1 MDEQGGDNGLVCPSS
16 PISSAL
22 PPHLR
27 KRLEKRNK
35 ENSHEVKVETATVA
49 PAPMK
54 AMPSSPSRCVRA
66 AEQLNKKRQERR
78 QDQDRRRQER
88 GEADE

>member
-1 MDEQGGDNGLVCPSS
+1 MDDEGDGLIFPSS

-35 ENSHEVKVETATVA
+35 ENTHDIKIETVSVA
-49 PAPMK
+49 PPPTK
-54 AMPSSPSRCVRA
+54 TTMPSSPSRCVRA

-78 QDQDRRRQER
+78 QDQDRRRAER
-88 GEADE
+88 GDSDE